1 MGRKASRPTLCVRR
15 VYAGQREM
23 LSVFA
28 DAYRVYFED
37 MEKAKSSDDTFDLG
51 GVIKYNEDDIT
62 HREEKSDG
70 TAA

>member
-1 MGRKASRPTLCVRR
+1 MGRKTNRPTLCVRR

-51 GVIKYNEDDIT
+51 GVIQYNEDDIT